1 VAPIKGSGRPSA
13 AVLHYRGRVAA
24 LERCVK
30 TGERPPNDPELI
42 EARRNLAAV
51 NLEERIAR
59 AIAAAPPL
67 TDDQRNRISAL
78 LRTGGDAA

>member
-1 VAPIKGSGRPSA
+1 
-13 AVLHYRGRVAA
+13 